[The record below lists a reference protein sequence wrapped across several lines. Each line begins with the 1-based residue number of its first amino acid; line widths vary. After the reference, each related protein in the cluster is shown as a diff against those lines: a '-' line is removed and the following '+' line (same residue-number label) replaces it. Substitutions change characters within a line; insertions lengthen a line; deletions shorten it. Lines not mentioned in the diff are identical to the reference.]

1 MGRESRTQGD
11 GINNRGTGPGART
24 ADGSS
29 VELYKLLADRG
40 EADLIH
46 SALRERATILELGC
60 GSGRVT
66 HPLVALGHEVTAVD
80 FSQEMLAEIQGAER
94 VFADIATLRMDKT
107 FDGVVLGST
116 LVNVARGD
124 VRRKFLETCAFHVA
138 PRGRVLVECHANSLL
153 ERAVP
158 GYLGEENGVVMS
170 WREVRRDGNLVSGTL
185 EYRYG
190 ARVWT
195 QTFSTRFLEEDE
207 IRRELAAC
215 ELRFEGWL
223 NDRHSWFAAARS

>member
-1 MGRESRTQGD
+1 MGRESRTQSD

-29 VELYKLLADRG
+29 VELYKLLAHRG

-46 SALRERATILELGC
+46 SALPERATILELGC
-60 GSGRVT
+60 GAGRVT
-66 HPLVALGHEVTAVD
+66 HPLVALGHDVTAVD

-107 FDGVVLGST
+107 FEGVVLAST
-116 LVNVARGD
+116 LINVPRGD
-124 VRRKFLETCAFHVA
+124 VRRKFLQTCEFHAA
-138 PRGRVLVECHANSLL
+138 PEGRVLIECHAESLL

-170 WREVRRDGNLVSGTL
+170 WREVRRDGNVVSGTL

-190 ARVWT
+190 ASVWT
-195 QTFSTRFLEEDE
+195 QTFTTRFLEEGE
-207 IRRELAAC
+207 IKRELAAC
-215 ELRFEGWL
+215 GLRFEEWL
-223 NDRHSWFAAARS
+223 NDRRTWFAAARS